1 MTRFQPCKLSYGTE
15 IRSSEFSIS
24 FAGLSGLRHGSARS
38 FAGEEWRVSFRRRRL
53 SFGMRSD
60 KPKQFFP
67 VPDPFVR
74 NLVLFCE
81 RLEPSPCLLE
91 VASEVACTEI
101 DVGSR
106 FLQNAKVLPPAI
118 VVRQCSYHRRRC
130 GGLPERTPLD
140 ADPPR
145 RQQNRVTE
153 ENLEQE
159 SRDDEE
165 SDFDPNQ
172 GERTKDLLEL
182 RNDPVQRDEDTPSD
196 NERKEDGSMEDPPG
210 SLGDAVS
217 EGKHIEIWVGHALDA

>member
-81 RLEPSPCLLE
+81 RLEPSSCLLE

-106 FLQNAKVLPPAI
+106 FLQTPRYSRRPS
-118 VVRQCSYHRRRC
+118 SYVNVATTRRRC

-153 ENLEQE
+153 ENLGQE
-159 SRDDEE
+159 SPDDEE

-172 GERTKDLLEL
+172 GERT
-182 RNDPVQRDEDTPSD
+182 
-196 NERKEDGSMEDPPG
+196 
-210 SLGDAVS
+210 
-217 EGKHIEIWVGHALDA
+217 